1 VEEAPPPG
9 FPDLFQINELADSG
23 FGSAHSKG
31 VTSVDFGENSAN
43 PGSAHSNG
51 LSGFWLTFTINGIT
65 DGDSSQWLSGEN
77 QEKD

>member
-1 VEEAPPPG
+1 V
-9 FPDLFQINELADSG
+9 G
-23 FGSAHSKG
+23 FGVIG
-31 VTSVDFGENSAN
+31 AN
-43 PGSAHSNG
+43 LGSAHSNG